1 MGANTLQA
9 LFTCACRI
17 VGGEAVTM
25 KGNPLRAVEH
35 IGTGLYQLDF
45 DPPLSDL
52 EQQPY
57 FTPNGADPT
66 TDYQVEIVGGGP
78 LFSQLLIHTNIG
90 GTPADVDGWFLME
103 QIRIESAA

>member
-9 LFTCACRI
+9 LFTCATRI
-17 VGGEAVTM
+17 VAGEAAYL

-35 IGTGLYQLDF
+35 IGPGLYQLDF
-45 DPPLSDL
+45 DPPLNAD

-57 FTPNGADPT
+57 FTPIGTDPT

-78 LFSQLLIHTNIG
+78 VFSQLIIHTNIG
-90 GTPADVDGWFLME
+90 GNPADVDGYFLME
-103 QIRIESAA
+103 QIRVEASA